1 MTSESNKDIQRIRPF
16 LLNGWEN
23 FGVWEEA
30 GIYKNSNGEVRCEG
44 VIKGDFSKIIFIF
57 PEGYRPNRRHIFNLQ
72 AENAAHRVDVNEKG
86 EVFFAVNSNIG
97 ISGSGW
103 LSLDGLAFYSRK

>member
-1 MTSESNKDIQRIRPF
+1 M
-16 LLNGWEN
+16 
-23 FGVWEEA
+23 
-30 GIYKNSNGEVRCEG
+30 
-44 VIKGDFSKIIFIF
+44 
-57 PEGYRPNRRHIFNLQ
+57 Q